1 MATSRPRS
9 EAAPDTPLWLSA
21 AAMLLTIR
29 ELAARVAV
37 EELQRRS
44 TPAFA
49 EYDRLLSERFRE
61 FMGLA
66 ALPDRIRQFV
76 GWLRWPD
83 RAGADERRALPA
95 GFDALAEDCLR
106 AGWHQVGGSAVF
118 AHDDQLLSRAL
129 HSEGIAPPLARL
141 RTESWQPDSQSP
153 WRWPLKPLSAAALRP
168 VSRPEAYGSYAE
180 VWRGLMQGGRRL
192 PTEWPEDRDGLSR
205 WLDRL
210 DALLASA
217 LHAVPTRA
225 DRRGVPDSLYR
236 EARLAA
242 AAAAATWHMRR
253 AGAREDTAPAYLL
266 VQAEFSP
273 IQDFIFGT
281 DPHTPW
287 SSDAVLGARSSHVRL
302 AMELASVAVLE
313 ALNLP
318 PTSLLL
324 SAASKALFLAPD
336 TRAVRERVLPGLRHT
351 LEEWSREAFYA
362 RAGIHL
368 VWIPVGA
375 EVVARGGITG
385 QAGVS
390 STATFRRLHEV
401 ADDEKHQRW
410 QLAVPGQP
418 AVIEHYLP
426 ALDRWLGT
434 CSLDAHAPAS
444 PAVQAPWALL
454 DERLSG
460 ASAPPLSAQGATQ
473 LWHYLQLARPGRVRV
488 LRDPDPRGPVAS
500 QDRLRMAGLALRI
513 DAADAPVVPGLLR
526 DWDLGDADGDAGRAF
541 NGHARRG
548 LAQRRRGQAVSDE
561 GRRAVLCG
569 DIDRLGHAFQRG
581 IAGPSMSRTIEL
593 SRQLDQFFSLV
604 LPHWLS
610 KQLPGVDIALAGGD
624 DFMFVG
630 PWSQMKR
637 LPGALWTLFTE
648 HACNPGMGFSV
659 GLAVA
664 ASDTPMKLLT
674 DTAEA
679 HLALAKRTR
688 GAIGAHGLSVPWAR
702 WLELERLEQSCR
714 QWVVD
719 MPPEDAA
726 RLWRW
731 LLELVRG
738 LDRSDELLG
747 LRWRPRLHAWLQRW
761 ARATARRT
769 RPDQGRP
776 GLAPGAVAE
785 GLDRG
790 LAAAVEA
797 HGANLEIVLTHLLME
812 PS

>member
-1 MATSRPRS
+1 MATLRPPPK
-9 EAAPDTPLWLSA
+9 AAPDTPLWLSA
-21 AAMLLTIR
+21 AAMLLAIR
-29 ELAARVAV
+29 ELAARATV
-37 EELQRRS
+37 EELQRRH

-66 ALPDRIRQFV
+66 ALPDRVRHFV

-95 GFDALAEDCLR
+95 GFDTLAEDCLR
-106 AGWHQVGGSAVF
+106 AGWRQVSGSALF
-118 AHDDQLLSRAL
+118 ANDDQLLSRAL

-141 RTESWQPDSQSP
+141 RTETTRPDAQSP
-153 WRWPLKPLSAAALRP
+153 WRWPLKPLSAAGLRP
-168 VSRPEAYGSYAE
+168 VSRPQAYGSYAE
-180 VWRGLMQGGRRL
+180 VWRGLLQSGRRL
-192 PTEWPEDRDGLSR
+192 PSEWPEDHDGLSR

-217 LHAVPTRA
+217 LHAVPTRT

-242 AAAAATWHMRR
+242 AAAAATWHVRR
-253 AGAREDTAPAYLL
+253 AGGREDDAPSYLL

-302 AMELASVAVLE
+302 AMELACVAVLE
-313 ALNLP
+313 RLNLP

-336 TRAVRERVLPGLRHT
+336 TRAVREQLLPGLRHT

-375 EVVARGGITG
+375 EVIARGGLTG

-390 STATFRRLHEV
+390 STAAFRRLHEV
-401 ADDEKHQRW
+401 ADEEKHQRW
-410 QLAVPGQP
+410 QLAEPGQP
-418 AVIEHYLP
+418 AVLEHYLP

-444 PAVQAPWALL
+444 PTVQAPWTLL
-454 DERLSG
+454 DERLRG
-460 ASAPPLSAQGATQ
+460 TSAPPLSGQGATQ

-488 LRDPDPRGPVAS
+488 LRDPDPQQPAPS
-500 QDRLRMAGLALRI
+500 HDRLRMAGLELRV
-513 DAADAPVVPGLLR
+513 DAPDAPIGPGLLR
-526 DWDLGDADGDAGRAF
+526 DWDLGHDDGDAGRAF

-548 LAQRRRGQAVSDE
+548 LAQRRHGPGASDD

-569 DIDRLGHAFQRG
+569 DIDRLGNAFQRG

-604 LPHWLS
+604 VPHWLAGH
-610 KQLPGVDIALAGGD
+610 LPAVDIALAGGD

-630 PWSQMKR
+630 PWSQMKH
-637 LPGALWTLFTE
+637 LPGVLWTLFTE
-648 HACNPGMGFSV
+648 HACNPGVSFSA
-659 GLAVA
+659 GLSVA
-664 ASDTPMKLLT
+664 PADTPMKLLT

-688 GAIGAHGLSVPWAR
+688 GAIGAHGLSVPWAQ
-702 WLELERLEQSCR
+702 WLALEQLEHSCR
-714 QWVVD
+714 EWVGPC
-719 MPPEDAA
+719 PPEEAA

-738 LDRSDELLG
+738 RERSEELLA
-747 LRWRPRLHAWLQRW
+747 LRWRPRLNAWLQRW
-761 ARATARRT
+761 ARAMARRAGT
-769 RPDQGRP
+769 GQSASDPALDTVLERLDQ
-776 GLAPGAVAE
+776 
-785 GLDRG
+785 G
-790 LAAAVEA
+790 LAAALES
-797 HGANLEIVLTHLLME
+797 HGAALEIVLQHLLME
-812 PS
+812 AD